1 MKIKIDFVTNSSST
15 SFLLAC
21 DTDFTQEEFMKL
33 IGINY
38 GSPLEPIF
46 IRLYELIR
54 REMKLLSECEI
65 DLKIAESHPNVA
77 KKLSEAKRSGKM
89 IYEGELGTENGDVI
103 ESYFCLDSFEVEN
116 EHFYLNYLDCIW

>member
-33 IGINY
+33 IGINN

-65 DLKIAESHPNVA
+65 DLKIAESHTNVA

-116 EHFYLNYLDCIW
+116 EHFYLNYLDCLW